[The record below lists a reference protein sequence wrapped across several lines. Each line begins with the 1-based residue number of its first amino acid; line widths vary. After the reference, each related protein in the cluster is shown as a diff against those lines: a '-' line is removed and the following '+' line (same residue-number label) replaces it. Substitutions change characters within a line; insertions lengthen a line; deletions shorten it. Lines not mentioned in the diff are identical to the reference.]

1 MATQAPRQLSTWLE
15 GIKTQYTPGIS
26 VPRLWGRG
34 REYGIDYPLD
44 VVPQEGTSGPDEA
57 AAILEADVRG
67 GTFRAPTILRGP
79 GGEEES
85 FNVPPPP
92 PEPPSRAEV
101 SKMFD
106 EHFGNPDM
114 FDPMV
119 ETAKRMEDLDADIR
133 KKLDIKPGPEGLK
146 VASPYVKK
154 MYTTML
160 ADEQKALYK
169 AMVDKG
175 KRIKA
180 YKTEVLTNFDKQ
192 MAAAQQAREE
202 AREERRLAIREA
214 EERRAKGKTP
224 SRKRVW
230 DKQLDQYVYRTDA
243 EIAGDPNRFGEPTRE
258 AETTKGELTEAQVR
272 GSLQSLAKESIAT
285 DTILSFPTLW
295 RKYVNYRKGG
305 LSRAEAYAKVLD
317 DIEIQVGAGDMP
329 DPKLN
334 KGKII
339 RDTITG
345 ERRKSDGKNWIPIK

>member
-1 MATQAPRQLSTWLE
+1 MAMQAPRQLSTWLE
-15 GIKTQYTPGIS
+15 GIKTRYTPGIS
-26 VPRLWGRG
+26 VPRLWGRDE
-34 REYGIDYPLD
+34 EYGIDYPLD
-44 VVPQEGTSGPDEA
+44 ITPQEGTSGPDEA

-114 FDPMV
+114 FDPMA

-133 KKLDIKPGPEGLK
+133 KKLDIRPGPEGLK

-192 MAAAQQAREE
+192 MAAAQQARAEKRAEEYLGIAKAKE
-202 AREERRLAIREA
+202 ARAA
-214 EERRAKGKTP
+214 KVVKGKPQTETQRIAP
-224 SRKRVW
+224 IIKKMNALTKRYGQSIDFMALMLMPEASRMEYLKGQTGDIVKKLPKAAQAKYFELEKQLYGESFAPIETAKPLTVEIAKSLAAEIISEDPTITKKELSKRVA
-230 DKQLDQYVYRTDA
+230 KRA
-243 EIAGDPNRFGEPTRE
+243 RE
-258 AETTKGELTEAQVR
+258 R
-272 GSLQSLAKESIAT
+272 GY
-285 DTILSFPTLW
+285 TI
-295 RKYVNYRKGG
+295 
-305 LSRAEAYAKVLD
+305 
-317 DIEIQVGAGDMP
+317 
-329 DPKLN
+329 PK
-334 KGKII
+334 
-339 RDTITG
+339 
-345 ERRKSDGKNWIPIK
+345 